1 MNYYSFT
8 TIDMNGGLETFWY
21 RFCFLNNKRRLNPSR
36 GIEWNT
42 KTANEYLILNGKIDE
57 KFPD

>member
-1 MNYYSFT
+1 
-8 TIDMNGGLETFWY
+8 MNGGFETFRY
-21 RFCFLNNKRRLNPSR
+21 RLCFLNNKRRLNPSHR
-36 GIEWNT
+36 IEWNT

>member
-1 MNYYSFT
+1 MNYYSFA
-8 TIDMNGGLETFWY
+8 TINMNGGFETFRY
-21 RFCFLNNKRRLNPSR
+21 RLCFLNNKRRLNPSHR
-36 GIEWNT
+36 IEWNT